1 MAYTIGKLASATGTS
16 VETVRFYERT
26 GLIEQPVKP
35 PSGFRRYPEE
45 TVTLIRFIKH
55 AQGMG
60 FTLEEVK
67 SMLLLSPH
75 ECLSVQEIA
84 RQKRA
89 LIRDK
94 ISLLKNME
102 SNLSEMITR
111 CETSGEEGCHFLE
124 FYKNIP

>member
-67 SMLLLSPH
+67 SMLLLSPMSACRSRKLQGKKEH
-75 ECLSVQEIA
+75 
-84 RQKRA
+84 
-89 LIRDK
+89 
-94 ISLLKNME
+94 
-102 SNLSEMITR
+102 
-111 CETSGEEGCHFLE
+111 
-124 FYKNIP
+124 